1 MIKKCCFT
9 GYRPEKLLY
18 LDNKRS
24 SEYRKLKKA
33 LAAAIEDGIDQGYNY
48 FISGFARG
56 VDLLCAE
63 LVLSQAAKGKDVV
76 LEAAI
81 PCLNQTQGWPKAD
94 IQKYNSL
101 LSQAHY
107 KVYLAK
113 EGDRGCFLRRNR
125 YMVDC
130 SQRIIGV
137 YDGQKG
143 GTAHT
148 IAYGRR
154 HDREIVLID
163 PHSFQMEREMPEAS
177 LF

>member
-1 MIKKCCFT
+1 MIRKCCFT

-18 LDNKRS
+18 LNNKEG
-24 SEYRKLKKA
+24 SEYKNLKKV
-33 LAAAIEDGIDQGYNY
+33 LTAAIENAMDEGYNY

-63 LVLSQAAKGKDVV
+63 LVLCQVKKGREVF

-81 PCLNQTQGWPKAD
+81 PCLNQTQGWPEAD
-94 IQKYNSL
+94 MKKYNAML
-101 LSQAHY
+101 EQAHY

-113 EGDRGCFLRRNR
+113 DGNRGCFLRRNR
-125 YMVDC
+125 YMVD
-130 SQRIIGV
+130 SSLRIIGV

-148 IAYGRR
+148 IEYGRR
-154 HDREIVLID
+154 HNREIILID
-163 PHSFQMEREMPEAS
+163 PHNFQIKRQMPEPS